1 MVGIGLDFR
10 IIYNTIYDMNHC
22 KKFMEKN
29 LSQIF
34 LLAFILVLP
43 IVSFAQNTQIVNP
56 LSNVTSI
63 PELIKTVLEGV
74 IKIGMPVIVL
84 AIIYC
89 GFLFVAARGNPESIK
104 KAKSALLY
112 TLIGAAVLLG
122 SWGIAQLITTTIT
135 ELGK

>member
-1 MVGIGLDFR
+1 
-10 IIYNTIYDMNHC
+10 MNHC